1 MVSAVLAQPVPN
13 FPHEFVAEVSSEL
26 SPQTIHTR
34 WQHVNVILRLSMLTG
49 LPMQLEATLS
59 LLCDLAAEIVSH
71 EKAMVFFWDEGQD
84 QKQPRSSR
92 GFTKNITF
100 PVGIARDN
108 ILNLWTAKYGRPLL
122 VSRSRHAQVDAL
134 LDFADAGAVL
144 AVPLFVAN
152 RVRGS
157 LQLFSSSREGFSQED
172 AQLLWMLTLVAEN
185 LLTREYSSEGL
196 VRLAITDYLTGLRTR
211 GYLEQQLDLELK
223 RSERRREKFAL
234 LMIDI
239 DHFKQLNDTFGHHV
253 GDQVLR
259 GVASILAR
267 DMREVDTVARYGG
280 EEFAIILPGTT
291 EAGARYVAERLRR
304 AVEQARFSSG
314 SGRPIQHLTISIGV
328 AVYDADARF
337 KRELIE
343 LSDAAL
349 YAAKKEGRNC
359 VICSSDL
366 ARREKKKAS

>member
-1 MVSAVLAQPVPN
+1 MVSTVLAQPASHLPD
-13 FPHEFVAEVSSEL
+13 EFVAEVSSEL
-26 SPQTIHTR
+26 SPETLHKR

-59 LLCDLAAEIVSH
+59 LLCDLAAEIVPH
-71 EKAMVFFWDEGQD
+71 EKAMVFFWEEGQD
-84 QKQPRSSR
+84 QQPRSSR
-92 GFTKNITF
+92 GFAKTATF
-100 PVGIARDN
+100 PLEIARDN
-108 ILNLWTAKYGRPLL
+108 VLNLWSVKYGRPLL
-122 VSRSRHAQVDAL
+122 VSRSRHSQVDAL
-134 LDFADAGAVL
+134 LDFADSGAVL
-144 AVPLFVAN
+144 AVPLFVSN

-157 LQLFSSSREGFSQED
+157 LQIFSSSGGGFSQED
-172 AQLLWMLTLVAEN
+172 AQLLWVLTLVAEN

-239 DHFKQLNDTFGHHV
+239 DHFKHLNDTFGHHV

-280 EEFAIILPGTT
+280 EEFAIVLPGTT

-304 AVEQARFSSG
+304 AVERAGFSSG
-314 SGRPIQHLTISIGV
+314 SGRSIQHLTISIGL

-343 LSDAAL
+343 MSDAAL
-349 YAAKKEGRNC
+349 YAAKNEGRNC
-359 VICSSDL
+359 VICFSDL